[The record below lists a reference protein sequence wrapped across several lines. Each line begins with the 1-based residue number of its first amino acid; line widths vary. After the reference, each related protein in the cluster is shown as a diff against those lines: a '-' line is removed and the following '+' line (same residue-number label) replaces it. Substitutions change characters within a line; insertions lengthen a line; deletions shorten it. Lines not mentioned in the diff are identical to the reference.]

1 MTTLVDLTGLDA
13 QIRAADPTLSA
24 FVSANAGS
32 GKTSTLVNRV
42 ARLLLRGAEPETL
55 LCVTYTKAA
64 AAEMQRRL
72 FQELGKWSVREDDD
86 LRADLAKL
94 EARDPDAYDHAHLSS
109 ARALFARALET
120 PGGLKIQTIHAF
132 CEKLLRRFPLEAG
145 VSPSFE
151 VVDDSAAADLAAEAR
166 EAVARRALG
175 GDPAIANA
183 YDRFSVA
190 LAFDDFEQMFRTFE
204 ARRADLAA
212 WIGGLTRPLSEEVA
226 ALVGLDAMEDAD
238 AIERAAVLPP
248 ALDPDA
254 WLRAAEG
261 LDKGSSNDLKR
272 SEKLRRLVRAVREAH
287 QEDAVVWAKNSLFN
301 QDGTPAK
308 NPATQKIDPITT
320 AWLIDEQAR
329 LGAEFERARAAR
341 IAWDTLYAMSLAGAY
356 VEAYEAAKARHRV
369 LDFADL
375 VQKTA
380 ELLREREDAAWALY
394 KLDEGIDHVLVD
406 EAQDTAPEQWEMLR
420 RITGDFFTGAGAE
433 GRERPLA
440 RSVFV
445 VGDEKQS
452 IFSFQGAQPERL
464 RVEAAFYGDRVIE
477 GGGEWASVPL
487 ETSWRSTPEVLAF
500 VDAVF
505 APAETRDGLLPRGPA
520 APNAEETVAHIA
532 RRLEDPGCIDLW
544 PVVREEPYEPPD
556 AWTEPVDARGPG
568 AWTRLAERIA
578 TEIASLIERG
588 DQVFDKERRVWR
600 RATPGDVLVL
610 VRKRGPMF
618 EETIRA
624 LKRQGVPVAGAD
636 RLTLSEHPVFE
647 DALALARFILFPND
661 DLTLAGVLRSP
672 FCDVDEDSL
681 FALAWKRKGSLWAAL
696 QARGAER
703 PEWTSALAF
712 LTAARAEA
720 QARTPFDFYCRLYAG
735 LDAGGRSQRTR
746 LMTRLGPEAG
756 DALDEFLAQVLSAEA
771 RGLRDLEGLAH
782 GLARLD
788 VVVKRE
794 MDEPKG
800 EVRVM
805 TAHGAK
811 GLEAPIVFLPETVQ
825 TSEPRGSSLLDLE
838 GGGFLWCSGKKAD
851 CAASKA
857 ARELRKRKGEDEA
870 LRLLYVALTRARDR
884 VVLAGRAKAPPKN
897 ETPLKGWYP
906 LVEAAFDH
914 DTIAPRVR
922 PLVVNGLE
930 FRRFG
935 HDPMRGDGAGPA
947 DRATAPLPDWSNR
960 TAPVEPRALRWASPS
975 EMADQAKAPAQ
986 SPLAATGGMGRF
998 RRGEL
1003 IHKLFELLPEVV
1015 AAEQAAVARSYLAGQ
1030 PDLTDAQREEITAAV
1045 FAVLHDDRF
1054 AEVFGPG
1061 SRAEVALAG
1070 SAPGLPKGLAIS
1082 GRLDRLVVTAER
1094 VLVVDYKTNRPA
1106 PARVEDADPAYLAQ
1120 MAAYAAV
1127 LRALYPGRAVEAALL
1142 WTDGPKLTPISDE
1155 LITTALQRLSAS

>member
-1 MTTLVDLTGLDA
+1 MSLDP

-42 ARLLLRGAEPETL
+42 ARLLLRGAEPGTL

-72 FQELGKWSVREDDD
+72 FQELGRWSVREDDD

-94 EARDPDAYDHAHLSS
+94 EARDPGSYDAIELSA

-166 EAVARRALG
+166 EAVARRALS
-175 GDPAIANA
+175 GDPAIASA

-204 ARRADLAA
+204 TRRADLAA
-212 WIGGLTRPLSEEVA
+212 WIGGLSRPLSEEVA
-226 ALVGLDAMEDAD
+226 ALVGLEAMEDAD

-248 ALDPDA
+248 ALDLDA
-254 WLRAAEG
+254 WVRAAEG
-261 LDKGSSNDLKR
+261 LDEGSTNDLKR
-272 SEKLRRLVRAVREAH
+272 SEKMKRLIAAVRANH
-287 QEDAVVWAKNSLFN
+287 QEDALIWAMNSLFN

-320 AWLIDEQAR
+320 AWLLEEQAR
-329 LGAEFERARAAR
+329 LDIEFERARAAR

-380 ELLREREDAAWALY
+380 ELLREREDAAWVLY

-464 RVEAAFYGDRVIE
+464 RVEAAFHGARVVE

-487 ETSWRSTPEVLAF
+487 EASWRSTPEVLAF

-505 APAETRDGLLPRGPA
+505 APPETRDGLLPRGA
-520 APNAEETVAHIA
+520 ASGEGDEAGTVAHIA
-532 RRLEDPGCIDLW
+532 KRLEDPGCIDLW
-544 PVVREEPYEPPD
+544 PVEREEPFEAPD

-568 AWTRLAERIA
+568 AWKRLAEKIA
-578 TEIASLIERG
+578 NEIAALVDRG
-588 DQVFDKERRVWR
+588 DQVFDKGDRLWR

-624 LKRQGVPVAGAD
+624 LKRKGVPVAGAD

-647 DALALARFILFPND
+647 DALALARFMLFPDD

-681 FALAWKRKGSLWAAL
+681 FALAWKRKGSLWSAL

-703 PEWTSALAF
+703 PEWASALAF
-712 LTAARAEA
+712 LTAARADA
-720 QARTPFDFYCRLYAG
+720 GARTPFDFYSRLYAA
-735 LDAGGRSQRTR
+735 LDGGGRSQRTR

-756 DALDEFLAQVLSAEA
+756 DALDEFLAQVLAAEG

-794 MDEPKG
+794 MDEPRG

-838 GGGFLWCSGKKAD
+838 DGGFLWCTSSKAD

-857 ARELRKRKGEDEA
+857 ARELRKRKGQDEA

-884 VVLAGRAKAPPKN
+884 VVLAGRAKAPPKGP
-897 ETPLKGWYP
+897 ETLKGWYP

-914 DTIAPRVR
+914 ETIAPRVR

-935 HDPMRGDGAGPA
+935 HDPMRGECVAAVERPES
-947 DRATAPLPDWSNR
+947 PLPPWAGR

-975 EMADQAKAPAQ
+975 EMADQAKAPTQ
-986 SPLAATGGMGRF
+986 SPLAAAGGMGRF

-1003 IHKLFELLPEVV
+1003 IHKLFEILPDVA
-1015 AAEQAAVARSYLAGQ
+1015 AAEQAAVAQTYLSGQ
-1030 PDLTDAQREEITAAV
+1030 PDLTDAQREEITTAV

-1106 PARVEDADPAYLAQ
+1106 PARVEQADPAYLAQ

-1142 WTDGPKLTPISDE
+1142 WTDGPKLTPISDA
-1155 LITTALQRLSAS
+1155 LIAEALQRLSAS

>member
-13 QIRAADPTLSA
+13 QVRAADPTLSA

-94 EARDPDAYDHAHLSS
+94 EARDPGAYDHDQLSA

-151 VVDDSAAADLAAEAR
+151 VVDDPAAADLAAEAR

-175 GDPAIANA
+175 GDPAIADA

-190 LAFDDFEQMFRTFE
+190 LAFDDFEKMFKTF
-204 ARRADLAA
+204 ATRRADLAM
-212 WIGGLTRPLSEEVA
+212 WIGGLARPLSEVVT
-226 ALVGLDAMEDAD
+226 ALVGLEAMEDAD

-248 ALDPDA
+248 NLDLDA
-254 WLRAAEG
+254 WVRATEG
-261 LDKGSSNDLKR
+261 LDKGSANDLKR
-272 SEKLRRLVRAVREAH
+272 SEKMKRLVAAVREGN
-287 QEDAVVWAKNSLFN
+287 QGDVVTWAKNSLFN

-308 NPATQKIDPITT
+308 NLATQNIDPVTT
-320 AWLIDEQAR
+320 AWLGEEQAR
-329 LGAEFERARAAR
+329 LDAEFERARAAR

-356 VEAYEAAKARHRV
+356 IEAYEAAKARHRV

-375 VQKTA
+375 VEKTG
-380 ELLREREDAAWALY
+380 ELLREREDAAWVLY

-433 GRERPLA
+433 GRERSLA

-464 RVEAAFYGDRVIE
+464 RVEAAFHGARVVE

-487 ETSWRSTPEVLAF
+487 EDSWRSTPEVLAF

-505 APAETRDGLLPRGPA
+505 APEETRAGLLPCTGETE
-520 APNAEETVAHIA
+520 AEIVKHIA

-544 PVVREEPYEPPD
+544 PVEREEPFEAPD

-568 AWTRLAERIA
+568 AWKRLAEKIA
-578 TEIASLIERG
+578 TEIAGLVERG
-588 DQVFDKERRVWR
+588 DQVFDKERKAWR

-624 LKRQGVPVAGAD
+624 LKRKSVPVAGAD
-636 RLTLSEHPVFE
+636 RLMLSEHPVFE

-661 DLTLAGVLRSP
+661 SLTLAGVLRSP
-672 FCDVDEDSL
+672 FCDIDEQSL
-681 FALAWKRKGSLWAAL
+681 FDLAWGWKGSLWTTL
-696 QARGAER
+696 QAKADQR
-703 PEWTSALAF
+703 PEWASALAF
-712 LTAARAEA
+712 LTAARTDASV
-720 QARTPFDFYCRLYAG
+720 RTPFDFYSRLYAA

-746 LMTRLGPEAG
+746 LMTRLGPESG
-756 DALDEFLAQVLSAEA
+756 DALDEFLAQVLAAEG
-771 RGLRDLEGLAH
+771 RGLRELEGLAH

-825 TSEPRGSSLLDLE
+825 TGEPRGGALLDLE
-838 GGGFLWCSGKKAD
+838 GGGFLWCSSSKAD
-851 CAASKA
+851 CAASRA
-857 ARELRKRKGEDEA
+857 ARDLRKRKGEDEA

-884 VVLAGRAKAPPKN
+884 VVLAGRAKAPPKK

-914 DTIAPRVR
+914 ETIAPRVR

-935 HDPMRGDGAGPA
+935 HDPMRGEGAGVLE
-947 DRATAPLPDWSNR
+947 TAPSPLPAWAGR

-975 EMADQAKAPAQ
+975 EMADQARAPAQ
-986 SPLAATGGMGRF
+986 SPLATAGGMGRF

-1003 IHKLFELLPEVV
+1003 IHKLFEILPEV
-1015 AAEQAAVARSYLAGQ
+1015 AAGEQAAVAGTYLAGQ
-1030 PDLTDAQREEITAAV
+1030 PDLSDAQREEITAAV
-1045 FAVLHDDRF
+1045 FAVLIDDRF

-1082 GRLDRLVVTAER
+1082 GRLDRLVVTADR

-1106 PARVEDADPAYLAQ
+1106 PAEVADADPAYLAQ
-1120 MAAYAAV
+1120 MAAYATV
-1127 LRALYPGRAVEAALL
+1127 LRALYPGRTVEAALL
-1142 WTDGPKLTPISDE
+1142 WTDGPKLTPISDA
-1155 LITTALQRLSAS
+1155 LIAEALQRLAAS